1 MAASSANKME
11 IPAPNWDLLQTN
23 LRDDQ
28 VQWGQVREY
37 LYQRFTSP
45 PSSFL
50 NHQGRTLVSNVEP
63 QDVCEHIRR
72 FRPCPSFWDPST
84 TCNRYHPEFLLR
96 GGRVIWTPRTW
107 ACHAFQRRTD
117 HHRHGT
123 CQLPGCMQLHRPGW
137 EHTELYAFR
146 LWMRQSNSRL
156 WFSVWHELPNIDG
169 KKPLWTLK
177 YQDVHE
183 CLTTQPFLEFAEYD
197 KQDWQCEIPSPLTY
211 IQDVH
216 SRVQPL
222 EPNWND
228 PERVQRRRE
237 FRRSLTP
244 RSTTPRR
251 PRDDQ
256 PAQPAQPSHGA
267 NTPRFSHGTPPRS
280 RQAQVPP
287 AQPSQPAPAPF
298 LSPTTPEP
306 PVYFP
311 TKANQDP
318 SYSSPQPIP
327 HPLQQ
332 PVQPPSRSYQ
342 LPVDPAPAADDAW
355 GTYTNQ
361 FTSGSDTPPLPPP
374 NLRITAR
381 PNWEPTPALSQSVQH
396 SYTSFWTN
404 PIPSPQFRDFAAMM
418 SGERFAPWANW
429 QMPTRLLED
438 TLNTLRNAYS
448 DPNSQTNL
456 TWYGILSKQQSL
468 HPDRQYYTEQTLTI
482 PLPTNTADPERA
494 ILTSLFYA
502 KMNSARSQMFT
513 NSTVHPVQTT
523 QAMLTEWLR
532 FAGDQFRLSLNQTG
546 VAQKFNYDVAMV
558 ILDLIDANIHESQ
571 RSYANDVDRNIFYDE
586 QQGHLSFRQ

>member
-1 MAASSANKME
+1 MCWSTSVKRSTVDIYLSDPQPCWWNLCSWLILDTSIHLTFASFFLSISLTLLAMAASSANKME
-11 IPAPNWDLLQTN
+11 HPAPNWDLLQTN

-28 VQWGQVREY
+28 IQWSQVREY

-50 NHQGRTLVSNVEP
+50 SRQGQTLVSNVEP
-63 QDVCEHIRR
+63 QEVCDHIRR
-72 FRPCPSFWDPST
+72 CRPCPSFWDPST

-117 HHRHGT
+117 HHQHGT
-123 CQLPGCMQLHRPGW
+123 CQHPGCMQLHRPGW
-137 EHTELYAFR
+137 EHTEIYAFR

-183 CLTTQPFLEFAEYD
+183 CLTTQPFLESTEYE
-197 KQDWQCEIPSPLTY
+197 KQDWQCGIPSPLTY

-222 EPNWND
+222 EPNWNE

-244 RSTTPRR
+244 RSMTPRR

-267 NTPRFSHGTPPRS
+267 TTPRFSHGTPPRS
-280 RQAQVPP
+280 RHAQFPP

-298 LSPTTPEP
+298 LQPTTPQQP
-306 PVYFP
+306 SQVP
-311 TKANQDP
+311 TTANLAQ

-342 LPVDPAPAADDAW
+342 LPVDPTPPADDAW
-355 GTYTNQ
+355 GTYTNT
-361 FTSGSDTPPLPPP
+361 FTSGSDTPPSPSTEHEDHCPSQLGTYSSSSTERTTFLHQLLDQPDPKPTIPRFCCPDVRRALCPLGQLADANQTPRGHLEHLEERLLRPQLPDQFD
-374 NLRITAR
+374 LVWHFVQAAIIAS
-381 PNWEPTPALSQSVQH
+381 WPTILHRADVDHSFAYEHRWPRTGH
-396 SYTSFWTN
+396 SYFTILCQNELGT
-404 PIPSPQFRDFAAMM
+404 I
-418 SGERFAPWANW
+418 
-429 QMPTRLLED
+429 
-438 TLNTLRNAYS
+438 S
-448 DPNSQTNL
+448 D
-456 TWYGILSKQQSL
+456 
-468 HPDRQYYTEQTLTI
+468 
-482 PLPTNTADPERA
+482 
-494 ILTSLFYA
+494 
-502 KMNSARSQMFT
+502 
-513 NSTVHPVQTT
+513 VHQ
-523 QAMLTEWLR
+523 
-532 FAGDQFRLSLNQTG
+532 
-546 VAQKFNYDVAMV
+546 
-558 ILDLIDANIHESQ
+558 
-571 RSYANDVDRNIFYDE
+571 
-586 QQGHLSFRQ
+586 